1 MGGGAAACEAAAPRK
16 QMGAGPSTWAPTSPR
31 ASGCRGTGWGLSNLR
46 TRMGREPAELPTGS
60 ACQTPEVRHPHSTWI
75 SQSLDYTVPQTSR
88 LLPACNQH
96 GCFSLY
102 KTIDTTLF
110 ALNSPHPGV
119 ASFQLCLPQHVRAPS
134 TPAASGAS

>member
-1 MGGGAAACEAAAPRK
+1 MGGAAACEAAAPWK

-31 ASGCRGTGWGLSNLR
+31 ASGCRGKGWGLR
-46 TRMGREPAELPTGS
+46 TSGPGWDVSS

-75 SQSLDYTVPQTSR
+75 SQSLDYTVPQTSC